1 MAAGEAGANIYNL
14 RSTPPDRRRTSNQG
28 DLMTESVL
36 RGVPPQSETS
46 LRDLVTALLPQ
57 GFAKIVQPIAST
69 TITTDTQGLVA
80 GEVKIQT
87 MTGPVP
93 AYRAMP
99 EKGGKLPVVLVV
111 QEIFGVH
118 EHIKD
123 VCRRLAKLGYFA
135 IAVDLY
141 HRQGDVTKFT
151 DNQEIFAKV
160 VNFVPDSQ
168 VMSDLDASVVYAEST
183 GKADTSRLGVTGFC
197 WGGRIT
203 WTYCVHNPKV
213 KAGVA
218 WYGRLVAPAKAALQ
232 PAYPVE
238 LAPHLKVPVLGLYGG
253 EDASIPV
260 ANVEQMRGAL
270 KSAGNTTS
278 EIVVYDGAPHAFYA
292 DYRPN
297 YRKEAAEDGWKRMQA
312 WFKKYGVAP
321 PSIQGVESNHDHES
335 RLTPLRPS
343 ASVELEQ
350 PADRLGRLQA
360 GAGQH
365 QHRRLALPDRAAGD
379 ELRQPRGGGGRS
391 RLDVEP
397 LLRQRRERAH
407 DLVLGHRHDLA
418 AGGAHRREHFAH
430 RASASTKRSP
440 PRWSG

>member
-1 MAAGEAGANIYNL
+1 MSA
-14 RSTPPDRRRTSNQG
+14 
-28 DLMTESVL
+28 SVL
-36 RGVPPQSETS
+36 RGVPPQPENN
-46 LRDLVTALLPQ
+46 LRDLVTAWLPQ

-69 TITTDTQGLVA
+69 TISTDTQGLVA

-87 MTGPVP
+87 MTGAVP
-93 AYRAMP
+93 AYRALP
-99 EKGGKLPVVLVV
+99 ERSGKLPLMLVV

-183 GKADTSRLGVTGFC
+183 GKADTSRLGITGFC

-203 WTYCVHNPKV
+203 WTYCVHNPRV

-218 WYGRLVAPAKAALQ
+218 WYGRLVAPSKAPLQ

-238 LAPHLKVPVLGLYGG
+238 LAPHLKVPVLGLYGA

-260 ANVEQMRGAL
+260 AHVEQMRGAL

-297 YRKEAAEDGWKRMQA
+297 YRRQAAEDGWKRMQA
-312 WFKKYGVAP
+312 WFRKYGVA
-321 PSIQGVESNHDHES
+321 
-335 RLTPLRPS
+335 
-343 ASVELEQ
+343 
-350 PADRLGRLQA
+350 
-360 GAGQH
+360 
-365 QHRRLALPDRAAGD
+365 
-379 ELRQPRGGGGRS
+379 
-391 RLDVEP
+391 
-397 LLRQRRERAH
+397 
-407 DLVLGHRHDLA
+407 
-418 AGGAHRREHFAH
+418 
-430 RASASTKRSP
+430 
-440 PRWSG
+440 

>member
-1 MAAGEAGANIYNL
+1 MSA
-14 RSTPPDRRRTSNQG
+14 
-28 DLMTESVL
+28 SVL
-36 RGVPPQSETS
+36 RGVPPQPENN
-46 LRDLVTALLPQ
+46 LRDLVTAWLPQ

-69 TITTDTQGLVA
+69 TIATDTQGLVA

-87 MTGPVP
+87 MTGAVP
-93 AYRAMP
+93 AYRALP
-99 EKGGKLPVVLVV
+99 EKGGKLPLVLVV

-141 HRQGDVTKFT
+141 HRQGDVTRFT

-160 VNFVPDSQ
+160 VNHVPDSQ
-168 VMSDLDASVVYAEST
+168 VMSDLDAAVVYAAST
-183 GKADTSRLGVTGFC
+183 GKADTSRLGITGFC

-203 WTYCVHNPKV
+203 WTYCVHNPSV

-218 WYGRLVAPAKAALQ
+218 WYGRLVAPSKAPLQ

-270 KSAGNTTS
+270 QSAGNTTS

-297 YRKEAAEDGWKRMQA
+297 YRRQAAEDGWKRMQA
-312 WFKKYGVAP
+312 WLRKHGVA
-321 PSIQGVESNHDHES
+321 
-335 RLTPLRPS
+335 
-343 ASVELEQ
+343 
-350 PADRLGRLQA
+350 
-360 GAGQH
+360 
-365 QHRRLALPDRAAGD
+365 
-379 ELRQPRGGGGRS
+379 
-391 RLDVEP
+391 
-397 LLRQRRERAH
+397 
-407 DLVLGHRHDLA
+407 
-418 AGGAHRREHFAH
+418 
-430 RASASTKRSP
+430 
-440 PRWSG
+440 

>member
-1 MAAGEAGANIYNL
+1 
-14 RSTPPDRRRTSNQG
+14 
-28 DLMTESVL
+28 MTDSVL
-36 RGVPPQSETS
+36 RGAPPSDTS
-46 LRDLVTALLPQ
+46 LSDLVTALLPQ

-69 TITTDTQGLVA
+69 TITTDTQGLTA

-99 EKGGKLPVVLVV
+99 EKGGKLPVVLVI

-123 VCRRLAKLGYFA
+123 VCRRLAKIGYFA

-183 GKADTSRLGVTGFC
+183 GRADTARLGVTGFC

-218 WYGRLVAPAKAALQ
+218 WYGRLVAPARAALQ

-253 EDASIPV
+253 ADAGISV
-260 ANVEQMRGAL
+260 ENVEQMRAAL
-270 KSAGNTTS
+270 KAAGNTVS
-278 EIVVYDGAPHAFYA
+278 EIVLYDGAPHAFYA
-292 DYRPN
+292 DYRPS
-297 YRKEAAEDGWKRMQA
+297 YRKEAAEDGWKRMQG
-312 WFKKYGVAP
+312 WLKKYGVA
-321 PSIQGVESNHDHES
+321 
-335 RLTPLRPS
+335 
-343 ASVELEQ
+343 
-350 PADRLGRLQA
+350 
-360 GAGQH
+360 
-365 QHRRLALPDRAAGD
+365 
-379 ELRQPRGGGGRS
+379 
-391 RLDVEP
+391 
-397 LLRQRRERAH
+397 
-407 DLVLGHRHDLA
+407 
-418 AGGAHRREHFAH
+418 
-430 RASASTKRSP
+430 
-440 PRWSG
+440 